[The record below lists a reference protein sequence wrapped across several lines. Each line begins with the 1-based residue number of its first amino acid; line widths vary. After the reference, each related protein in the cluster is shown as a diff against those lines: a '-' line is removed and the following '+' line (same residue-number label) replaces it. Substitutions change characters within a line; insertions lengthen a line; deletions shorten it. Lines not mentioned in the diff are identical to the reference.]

1 MRCLLL
7 HLFTVLERS
16 LAEETIHF
24 STTLTIR
31 LKVECMQRYGMKYEF
46 GCFLNQDYGDV
57 QSLTE
62 LLNAFPAVDNSQILK
77 PKYVVYSMI
86 LLVQAM
92 VKSLTMCLASQSL
105 GCGHIRA
112 ITTHGLKLFF
122 LLLSSHTGQTLS
134 RTGECL
140 FS

>member
-1 MRCLLL
+1 MQCLLL

-46 GCFLNQDYGDV
+46 GCFLNLDYGDV

-62 LLNAFPAVDNSQILK
+62 LLNAFPAVDNSQI
-77 PKYVVYSMI
+77 
-86 LLVQAM
+86 
-92 VKSLTMCLASQSL
+92 
-105 GCGHIRA
+105 
-112 ITTHGLKLFF
+112 
-122 LLLSSHTGQTLS
+122 
-134 RTGECL
+134 
-140 FS
+140 